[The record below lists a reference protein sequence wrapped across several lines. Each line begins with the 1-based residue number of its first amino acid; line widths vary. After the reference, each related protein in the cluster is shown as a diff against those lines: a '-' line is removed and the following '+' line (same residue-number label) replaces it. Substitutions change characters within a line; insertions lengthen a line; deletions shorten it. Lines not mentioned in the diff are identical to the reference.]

1 MDVDRWLA
9 ETDRWS
15 DEVDLEFPDDLP
27 RGSWER
33 VAREEYRKVESRR
46 GTHLLA
52 NALGGSRGDDYFRR
66 AGAIL
71 EEAAAMREEPSAPL
85 YLNIGIAYYMLRRS
99 DPGAVQKMIAAWTR
113 YLELA
118 PPDDPQRALVDRALR
133 DPHNAEI
140 GIGIR

>member
-1 MDVDRWLA
+1 LGIDRWLA
-9 ETDRWS
+9 ETERWI
-15 DEVDLEFPDDLP
+15 DEVGLEFPDDLP

-33 VAREEYRKVESRR
+33 VAREEYHKVESRR

-52 NALGGSRGDDYFRR
+52 EALGRSLGDDYFRR
-66 AGAIL
+66 AGVIL

-85 YLNIGIAYYMLRRS
+85 YLNLGIAYYMLRGS

-118 PPDDPQRALVDRALR
+118 PSDDPQRALVDRALR

-140 GIGIR
+140 GIGSR